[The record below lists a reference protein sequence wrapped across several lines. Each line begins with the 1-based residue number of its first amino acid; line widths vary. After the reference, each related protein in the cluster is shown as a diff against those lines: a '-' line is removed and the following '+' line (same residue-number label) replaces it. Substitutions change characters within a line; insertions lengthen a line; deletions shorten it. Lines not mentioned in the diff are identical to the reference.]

1 MVAYFICFA
10 SLLRVLTSALGPYLV
25 AITWEHGWNC
35 QENFLEKRN
44 FIQATTRHLTPRV
57 EVLPVLWLEGI
68 NNYSN
73 TFKTLKIL
81 NVLIFFDDETML
93 PFKIVIVSRLN
104 SITIFIYVF
113 LCFFNFTNLLIT
125 DLFGVTLWYSPQRFN
140 KYNIKTH
147 ATEFDKKQNLWKW
160 LDQTKLFYLFF
171 SFCF

>member
-68 NNYSN
+68 KSYSN

-81 NVLIFFDDETML
+81 NVLILFWWWDYVTIQNRNS
-93 PFKIVIVSRLN
+93 FKVKQYN
-104 SITIFIYVF
+104 HIYI
-113 LCFFNFTNLLIT
+113 CFFNFTNLLIT

-147 ATEFDKKQNLWKW
+147 ATEFDKK
-160 LDQTKLFYLFF
+160 
-171 SFCF
+171 

>member
-68 NNYSN
+68 KSYSN

-81 NVLIFFDDETML
+81 NVLILFWWWDYVTIQNRNS
-93 PFKIVIVSRLN
+93 FKVKQYN
-104 SITIFIYVF
+104 HIYICF
-113 LCFFNFTNLLIT
+113 SMFFNFTNLLIT
-125 DLFGVTLWYSPQRFN
+125 DSFGITLWYSPQRFN

-147 ATEFDKKQNLWKW
+147 ATEFDKK
-160 LDQTKLFYLFF
+160 
-171 SFCF
+171 

>member
-68 NNYSN
+68 KNYSN

-81 NVLIFFDDETML
+81 NVLILFWWWDYVTIQNRNSFKVKQYNHIYICFSMFFLISQICWL
-93 PFKIVIVSRLN
+93 PIYSESPCGTHLKD
-104 SITIFIYVF
+104 SI
-113 LCFFNFTNLLIT
+113 NIT
-125 DLFGVTLWYSPQRFN
+125 
-140 KYNIKTH
+140 
-147 ATEFDKKQNLWKW
+147 
-160 LDQTKLFYLFF
+160 
-171 SFCF
+171 